1 MQGEEPTTLTN
12 LLKVYA
18 GFNIS
23 VHPLHSA
30 THIHAEISYHY
41 FFFKATTFVYLTSR
55 LKECPVHVR
64 TISGKNGISQNCFAD
79 VCQHES
85 LTIHL

>member
-30 THIHAEISYHY
+30 THFHAEISYH
-41 FFFKATTFVYLTSR
+41 
-55 LKECPVHVR
+55 
-64 TISGKNGISQNCFAD
+64 
-79 VCQHES
+79 
-85 LTIHL
+85 